1 MPEEGKEWSN
11 ISLKKVASKWVKV
24 ENGTVML
31 DLNNILRKHALPLG
45 EDGCHKGETEWT
57 HEFGRKCWID
67 G

>member
-11 ISLKKVASKWVKV
+11 ISLKKVASKCVI

-45 EDGCHKGETEWT
+45 EDGCRSQG
-57 HEFGRKCWID
+57 GDRVD
-67 G
+67 A